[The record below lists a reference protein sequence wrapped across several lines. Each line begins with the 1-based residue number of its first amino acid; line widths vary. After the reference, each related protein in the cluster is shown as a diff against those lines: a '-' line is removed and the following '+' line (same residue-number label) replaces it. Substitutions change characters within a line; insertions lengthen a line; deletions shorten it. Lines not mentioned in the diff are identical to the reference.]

1 MPINPGGQMK
11 NSPSAIGDLM
21 SVREVATL
29 KAVAPKTAYGWT
41 YLKRPLPVHRN
52 GRKIFVSG
60 ADLDEFLKTRRPK
73 SQSPTPEAEVENDNR
88 PFVPAVRVA
97 IPAALVTSDLL
108 EQPTS
113 GSGQRELGQR
123 RNAGVPRIAILAG
136 FQFV

>member
-1 MPINPGGQMK
+1 MK
-11 NSPSAIGDLM
+11 NSSPAIDDLL

-29 KAVAPKTAYGWT
+29 KAVTPKTVYGWT
-41 YLKRPLPVHRN
+41 YLKRPLPVHRD
-52 GRKIFVSG
+52 GRRIFISS
-60 ADLDEFLKTRRPK
+60 ADLDAFLNTRLPK

-97 IPAALVTSDLL
+97 IPAAPVKSDLL

-113 GSGQRELGQR
+113 SSGQRELGQR

>member
-1 MPINPGGQMK
+1 MPINPEGQMK
-11 NSPSAIGDLM
+11 NSSSAIDDLM

-29 KAVAPKTAYGWT
+29 KAVVPKTVYGWT

-52 GRKIFVSG
+52 GRRIFVSS

-73 SQSPTPEAEVENDNR
+73 SQSPTPEAKVEEDNR
-88 PFVPAVRVA
+88 PFAPAVQVA
-97 IPAALVTSDLL
+97 IPAAPVTSDLL

-123 RNAGVPRIAILAG
+123 RNAGVPRIAILAD

>member
-1 MPINPGGQMK
+1 MPIDPGDQMK
-11 NSPSAIGDLM
+11 SSSAAIGDLI

-29 KAVAPKTAYGWT
+29 KAVAPKTVYGWT
-41 YLKRPLPVHRN
+41 HLKRPLPVHRN
-52 GRKIFVSG
+52 GRRIFVSS

-73 SQSPTPEAEVENDNR
+73 SQSPTPEAEVEKDNR
-88 PFVPAVRVA
+88 PFAPAVWVA
-97 IPAALVTSDLL
+97 IPAAPVTSDLL

>member
-11 NSPSAIGDLM
+11 NSSSAIGDLM

-29 KAVAPKTAYGWT
+29 KAVAPKTVYGWT

-60 ADLDEFLKTRRPK
+60 AELDEFLKTRRPK
-73 SQSPTPEAEVENDNR
+73 SQSPTPEAEVEKDNR
-88 PFVPAVRVA
+88 PFAPGVQVA
-97 IPAALVTSDLL
+97 IPAAPVTSDFL
-108 EQPTS
+108 EQPAS

>member
-1 MPINPGGQMK
+1 MPINPEGQMK
-11 NSPSAIGDLM
+11 NSSSTIGDLM

-29 KAVAPKTAYGWT
+29 KAVTPKTVYGWT
-41 YLKRPLPVHRN
+41 YLKQPLPVHRD
-52 GRKIFVSG
+52 GRRIFISST
-60 ADLDEFLKTRRPK
+60 DLDAFLNTRLPK

-88 PFVPAVRVA
+88 PFVPAVQVA
-97 IPAALVTSDLL
+97 IPAAPVASDLL
-108 EQPTS
+108 EQPSS

>member
-1 MPINPGGQMK
+1 MPIDPGGQMK
-11 NSPSAIGDLM
+11 NSSPAIDDLM

-29 KAVAPKTAYGWT
+29 KTVTPKTVYGWT
-41 YLKRPLPVHRN
+41 YLKRPLPVHRD
-52 GRKIFVSG
+52 GRRIFISS
-60 ADLDEFLKTRRPK
+60 ADLDVFLNARMPK
-73 SQSPTPEAEVENDNR
+73 SQSPMPEAEVENDNR
-88 PFVPAVRVA
+88 PFVPGVQVA
-97 IPAALVTSDLL
+97 ITAAPVTGDLL

>member
-1 MPINPGGQMK
+1 MPIGPGDQMK
-11 NSPSAIGDLM
+11 SSSAAIGDLM

-29 KAVAPKTAYGWT
+29 KAVTPKTVYGWT
-41 YLKRPLPVHRN
+41 HLKRPLPVHRN
-52 GRKIFVSG
+52 GRRIFVSS
-60 ADLDEFLKTRRPK
+60 ADLDAFLNTRLPK
-73 SQSPTPEAEVENDNR
+73 SQSPTPEAEAEKDNR
-88 PFVPAVRVA
+88 PFAPGVQIAVPAA
-97 IPAALVTSDLL
+97 PVTSNLL

>member
-1 MPINPGGQMK
+1 MPINTGGKMK
-11 NSPSAIGDLM
+11 DPSPATGDLI

-29 KAVAPKTAYGWT
+29 KAVTPKTVYGWT
-41 YLKRPLPVHRN
+41 YLKQPLPVHRD
-52 GRKIFVSG
+52 GRRIFISS
-60 ADLDEFLKTRRPK
+60 ADLDAFLNNRLPK

-88 PFVPAVRVA
+88 PFVPAVQVA
-97 IPAALVTSDLL
+97 IPAAPVTGDFL

-123 RNAGVPRIAILAG
+123 RSAGVPGIAILAG

>member
-1 MPINPGGQMK
+1 MK
-11 NSPSAIGDLM
+11 NSSPAIDDLM

-29 KAVAPKTAYGWT
+29 KAVTPKTVYGWT
-41 YLKRPLPVHRN
+41 YLKRPLPVHRD
-52 GRKIFVSG
+52 GRLIFISS
-60 ADLDEFLKTRRPK
+60 ADLDAFLNARLPK

-97 IPAALVTSDLL
+97 IPAAPVASDLL
-108 EQPTS
+108 EQPAS

-123 RNAGVPRIAILAG
+123 RNAGVSRIAILAD

>member
-1 MPINPGGQMK
+1 MPINPEGQMK
-11 NSPSAIGDLM
+11 NSSSTIGDLM

-29 KAVAPKTAYGWT
+29 KAVTPKTVYGWT
-41 YLKRPLPVHRN
+41 YLKRPLPVHRD
-52 GRKIFVSG
+52 GRRIFMSS
-60 ADLDEFLKTRRPK
+60 ADLDAFLNARLPK

-97 IPAALVTSDLL
+97 IPAAPVTSNLL

>member
-1 MPINPGGQMK
+1 MPINPEGQIK
-11 NSPSAIGDLM
+11 NSSSTIGDLM

-29 KAVAPKTAYGWT
+29 KAAMPKTVYSWT
-41 YLKRPLPVHRN
+41 YLKRPLPVHRD
-52 GRKIFVSG
+52 GRRIFISS
-60 ADLDEFLKTRRPK
+60 ADLDVFLNARMPK
-73 SQSPTPEAEVENDNR
+73 SQSPMPEAEVENDNR

>member
-1 MPINPGGQMK
+1 
-11 NSPSAIGDLM
+11 M

-29 KAVAPKTAYGWT
+29 KAVTPKTVYGWT
-41 YLKRPLPVHRN
+41 YLKRPLPVHRD
-52 GRKIFVSG
+52 GRRIFISS
-60 ADLDEFLKTRRPK
+60 ADLDAFLNARLPK

-88 PFVPAVRVA
+88 PFAPAVQVA
-97 IPAALVTSDLL
+97 IHAEPVTSDLL
-108 EQPTS
+108 EQPAS

>member
-11 NSPSAIGDLM
+11 NSSPAIGDLT

-29 KAVAPKTAYGWT
+29 KAVTPKTVYGWT
-41 YLKRPLPVHRN
+41 YLKRPLPVHRD
-52 GRKIFVSG
+52 GRRIFISS
-60 ADLDEFLKTRRPK
+60 ADLDVFLNTRRSK
-73 SQSPTPEAEVENDNR
+73 SQSPAPEAEVEKDNR
-88 PFVPAVRVA
+88 PVVPGVRVA
-97 IPAALVTSDLL
+97 IPAAPVTSDLL

-123 RNAGVPRIAILAG
+123 RNAGVPRIAILAD

>member
-1 MPINPGGQMK
+1 MK
-11 NSPSAIGDLM
+11 SSSAAIGDLM

-29 KAVAPKTAYGWT
+29 KAVTPKTVYGWT
-41 YLKRPLPVHRN
+41 HLKRPLPVHRN
-52 GRKIFVSG
+52 GRRIFVSS
-60 ADLDEFLKTRRPK
+60 ADLDAFLNTRLPK
-73 SQSPTPEAEVENDNR
+73 SQSPTPEAEVENDNL
-88 PFVPAVRVA
+88 PFVPAVRAA
-97 IPAALVTSDLL
+97 ITAAPVTRDLL